1 MMFIIQIGCDGP
13 AFTDAEGDEATEA
26 YRRRNEVARILQ
38 AAAVR
43 IGAHGEEEGTLTD
56 LFGVDCGTFLFTDDD

>member
-13 AFTDAEGDEATEA
+13 ALTDAEGDETVSD

-38 AAAVR
+38 AAAVL
-43 IGAHGEEEGTLTD
+43 IGAHGEEQGDLTD
-56 LFGVDCGTFLFTDDD
+56 IFGGHAGTFVFTEDD